1 MTNSKT
7 DIIKSIFLALIL
19 FTATSAMAATENA
32 DDQETITTDHFPID
46 NVEIDRSQ
54 RPLLTSYAE
63 PLAKIK
69 DSVVAVYTAKKV
81 RRYADPREEMLRQ
94 FFGLPPQN
102 PAPSG
107 EEENV
112 QRVPSGQGSGVIVSK
127 DGYILTNNHVISDRS
142 GEKVDEVYVTL
153 SNGEEFE
160 AEIVGFDTKTDI
172 AVLKIDADNLPCAT
186 MADSDNLQIGDIVFA
201 IGNPMGVGKTVT
213 MGIISATSRDLDIL
227 GDEGYESFIQTDAA
241 INMGNSG
248 GALVDAEGRL
258 IGINT
263 AIISQSGGN
272 IGIGFAVPIK
282 LARSI
287 LISLATDGEVR
298 RGLLGVVP
306 GKIDANLAE
315 SFGLESTEGA
325 IVNQVSDDLPA
336 AKAGIKVGDIILKID
351 GQKIKDHDHLRLV
364 IASYHPGT
372 EIDIELIRDGETKHI
387 KVQLADSDDPYGT
400 GISST
405 QEILEGVETAELD
418 DDTRQTYK
426 IPEDLE
432 GIVITK
438 VNLDS
443 PYTRTLIE
451 GLLILEVNGRKV
463 TTVSQARELLRPGVN
478 RLYVYRRGSYGF
490 IGIQV
495 MQ

>member
-19 FTATSAMAATENA
+19 FAAIPAIAATENA

-81 RRYADPREEMLRQ
+81 KRYADPREEMLRQ
-94 FFGLPPQN
+94 FFGLPPQD
-102 PAPSG
+102 PATKG
-107 EEENV
+107 EEETV

-127 DGYILTNNHVISDRS
+127 DGYILTNNHVISDRN

-160 AEIVGFDTKTDI
+160 AEIIGFDSKTDI
-172 AVLKIDADNLPCAT
+172 AVLKIDADDLPCAV

-248 GALVDAEGRL
+248 GALVDANGRL

-372 EIDIELIRDGETKHI
+372 EIDIELLRDGELKHF

-400 GISST
+400 GISGS
-405 QEILEGVETAELD
+405 QEIMEGVETAELD
-418 DDTRQTYK
+418 DEVRQLYK
-426 IPEDLE
+426 IPEELS

-438 VNLDS
+438 VDVDS
-443 PYTRTLIE
+443 PYTRTLID
-451 GLLILEVNGRKV
+451 GLLILEINGHKV
-463 TTVSQARELLRPGVN
+463 STIKEARETLRPGMN

-490 IGIQV
+490 IGIRM

>member
-1 MTNSKT
+1 MTKSKT
-7 DIIKSIFLALIL
+7 NIFISIFLALAL
-19 FTATSAMAATENA
+19 FATSFASAA
-32 DDQETITTDHFPID
+32 DDSETITTDHFPID
-46 NVEIDRSQ
+46 NSDLDRAQ
-54 RPLLTSYAE
+54 KPLMTSYAE
-63 PLAKIK
+63 PLSKIK
-69 DSVVAVYTAKKV
+69 DAVVAVYTAKKV

-102 PAPSG
+102 PRPDSNN
-107 EEENV
+107 EEDV
-112 QRVPSGQGSGVIVSK
+112 QRVPSGQGSGVIVST
-127 DGYILTNNHVISDRS
+127 DGYILTNNHVISDRN

-160 AEIVGFDTKTDI
+160 ANIVGFDTKTDI
-172 AVLKIDADNLPCAT
+172 AVLKIDADKLPCAT
-186 MADSDNLQIGDIVFA
+186 MADSDNLQIGDVVFA
-201 IGNPMGVGKTVT
+201 IGNPLGVGRTVT

-227 GDEGYESFIQTDAA
+227 GDEAYESFIQTDAA

-287 LISLATDGEVR
+287 LISLATDGEVK

-315 SFGLESTEGA
+315 SFGLDSTEGA
-325 IVNQVSDDLPA
+325 IVNQVSENLPA
-336 AKAGIKVGDIILKID
+336 AKAGIKVGDIILKVD

-364 IASYHPGT
+364 IASYHPGA
-372 EIDIELIRDGETKHI
+372 EIDIELLRDGKTQHV
-387 KVQLADSDDPYGT
+387 KVKLTDSDDPYGT
-400 GISST
+400 GVSNT
-405 QEILEGVETAELD
+405 HEILEGVEVQNLD
-418 DDTRQTYK
+418 ADARQNLQ
-426 IPEDLE
+426 IPEELN
-432 GIVITK
+432 GVLITK
-438 VNLDS
+438 IGIDS
-443 PYTRTLIE
+443 PYQRTLVE
-451 GLLILEVNGRKV
+451 GLLILEVNGNKV
-463 TTVSQARELLRPGVN
+463 ESVDQAREFLHPGWN

-490 IGIQV
+490 IGIRIQP
-495 MQ
+495 